1 MPLPC
6 LLQGPEGVFKRFQ
19 PFVHR
24 TSFQEMNLLGSVQK
38 YLLQHT
44 IVFSGEEHETWS
56 CTTSGEKSKFFAP
69 SLWKG
74 KLTNSLAHLKI
85 NNCEEWWNPLTRPSV
100 VTALFQKGR
109 FQFLQTWSRLWLF
122 GIVVSSMSWMR
133 APGFQSS
140 WECSRLLIFNRGP
153 FSRWVLWG
161 GQLHE
166 HWVFQYR
173 SIPK

>member
-24 TSFQEMNLLGSVQK
+24 TSFQEMNFLGSVQK

-85 NNCEEWWNPLTRPSV
+85 NKFEEWWNPLTRPSI
-100 VTALFQKGR
+100 VTSLFQKGR
-109 FQFLQTWSRLWLF
+109 FQFLQNWSRQSWKLWLALLCLPCLEWELL
-122 GIVVSSMSWMR
+122 VSK
-133 APGFQSS
+133 A
-140 WECSRLLIFNRGP
+140 
-153 FSRWVLWG
+153 
-161 GQLHE
+161 HE
-166 HWVFQYR
+166 NVQDY
-173 SIPK
+173 